1 MGGNVSLIN
10 GHIDEEE
17 IFMKQR
23 IRLDTITN
31 IQKFVEVVSHIP
43 YKVTLEDGRGFCVSA
58 KSLLGG
64 LATIEWD
71 EVYCCCENDIAGK
84 ILPWII

>member
-10 GHIDEEE
+10 GHIDEEVKS
-17 IFMKQR
+17 MRQR
-23 IRLDTITN
+23 IQLDTMTSV
-31 IQKFVEVVSHIP
+31 QKFVEVVSHIP
-43 YKVTLEDGRGFCVSA
+43 YKVTLEDGKGFRVSA
-58 KSLLGG
+58 KSILGG

-71 EVYCCCENDIAGK
+71 EVYCCCEKDIAGK